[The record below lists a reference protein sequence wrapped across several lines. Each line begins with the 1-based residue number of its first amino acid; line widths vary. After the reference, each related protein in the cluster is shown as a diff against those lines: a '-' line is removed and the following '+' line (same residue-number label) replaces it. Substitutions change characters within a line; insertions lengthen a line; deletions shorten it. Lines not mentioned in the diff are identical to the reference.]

1 MSMSNRLNLYKTVD
15 NEKDPLMTALVGMK
29 LTTQQTYT
37 VTGITAARLDLVS
50 YKFYN
55 SFDYGWLIAEH
66 NDILDPFGEV
76 TVGKVLK
83 IPDLM
88 DYFRFYNRNTA

>member
-1 MSMSNRLNLYKTVD
+1 MSNRLDLYQTFE
-15 NEKDPLMTALVGMK
+15 NEKDPLMTALVGMR
-29 LTTQQTYT
+29 LFTQQTYV
-37 VTGITAARLDLVS
+37 VTAITEARLDLIS

-66 NDILDPFGEV
+66 NDILDPFSEV
-76 TVGKVLK
+76 TVGKVLQ